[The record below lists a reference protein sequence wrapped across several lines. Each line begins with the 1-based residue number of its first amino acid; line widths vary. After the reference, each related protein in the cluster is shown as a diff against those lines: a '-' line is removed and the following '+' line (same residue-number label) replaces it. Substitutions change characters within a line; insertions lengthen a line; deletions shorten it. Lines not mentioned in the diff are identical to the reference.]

1 MNQDTTDKN
10 SIWEHI
16 IKINNIDL
24 SNSFSI
30 ITVTQIKNSKELW
43 NGHPNQFKPRFGWK
57 MDKSSSRP
65 RIFMDNNIFLLQ

>member
-30 ITVTQIKNSKELW
+30 ITVTQIKNSKEL
-43 NGHPNQFKPRFGWK
+43 
-57 MDKSSSRP
+57 
-65 RIFMDNNIFLLQ
+65 